1 MRYLL
6 LLFGLFCATAASAQT
21 PVQPVLLQWKI
32 KPGDSL
38 LYLTRMNDLDSVR
51 VGDSIVKKNNTP
63 YQKYMDTSSSDII
76 RKMREIVSA
85 KDDFQY
91 RSKLT
96 NTGKNNIDVEMCYW
110 KPADSA
116 AITKPLTMDYF
127 PKLSGFV
134 SLRGSVSEKGKV
146 TSFYVKNSQRNII
159 ALFFELPGKPVKPG
173 DSWPLDV
180 QFITTDYTFKCDSS
194 FRKNSVTLV
203 ELKKSGKETIAVL
216 RYDIEEF
223 VNGDW
228 MITPGATP
236 RKVFCHARYSG
247 TAEFSVEKGRWISY
261 NCVMIMNAH
270 SLFGNDTIK
279 EFVLLPK

>member
-1 MRYLL
+1 
-6 LLFGLFCATAASAQT
+6 
-21 PVQPVLLQWKI
+21 
-32 KPGDSL
+32 
-38 LYLTRMNDLDSVR
+38 
-51 VGDSIVKKNNTP
+51 
-63 YQKYMDTSSSDII
+63 MDTSSSDIV

-85 KDDFQY
+85 KNEFQY
-91 RSKLT
+91 LSKLT
-96 NTGKNNIDVEMCYW
+96 NTGGNNIDVEMRYW
-110 KPADSA
+110 KPKDTSTIETAY
-116 AITKPLTMDYF
+116 TMDYF
-127 PKLSGFV
+127 PKLSGTV

-180 QFITTDYTFKCDSS
+180 QFITIDHTFKCDSS
-194 FRKNSVTLV
+194 FHKNTVTLV
-203 ELKKSGKETIAVL
+203 ELKKSGKETVAVL

-228 MITPGATP
+228 IFTPAATP
-236 RKVFCHARYSG
+236 RKVYCHARYSG

-279 EFVLLPK
+279 EFVLQPQ

>member
-21 PVQPVLLQWKI
+21 PVQPVMLQWKI

-51 VGDSIVKKNNTP
+51 VGDSIVKKNNSP
-63 YQKYMDTSSSDII
+63 YQKYLDTSSSDII

-96 NTGKNNIDVEMCYW
+96 NTGENNIDVEMCYW

-127 PKLSGFV
+127 PKLSGVV

-180 QFITTDYTFKCDSS
+180 QFITIDHTFKCDSS

-228 MITPGATP
+228 MFTPAATP
-236 RKVFCHARYSG
+236 RKVYCHARYSG

-261 NCVMIMNAH
+261 NGLLILNAH
-270 SLFGNDTIK
+270 SLFGNNSIK
-279 EFVLLPK
+279 EFVLQPQ